1 MARTIKADKIAATQ
15 AAIAKHLQPHQA
27 AVLDKVAELAKAGD
41 PASVAAFLKY
51 VSPPPSA
58 VERTIHL
65 PELAASPTLHGK
77 LLVILSA
84 IGDGRIAPG
93 VAEQLCRSL
102 SAVGAAAALEQ
113 FNERLAALE
122 RTSAAQARSGGVLPT
137 ATRVDPQLPNDLA

>member
-1 MARTIKADKIAATQ
+1 VATTKRADKIAATQ
-15 AAIAKHLQPHQA
+15 AAIQQHLEPHQA

-41 PASVAAFLKY
+41 PASVAQYLKY
-51 VSPPPSA
+51 LSPPPSP

-65 PELAASPTLHGK
+65 PELAAEPTLHGK

-93 VAEQLCRSL
+93 VAEQLCKAL

-122 RTSAAQARSGGVLPT
+122 RSAQARGALPR
-137 ATRVDPQLPNDLA
+137 AERVPDEPPALA